1 MLTYADVCCYRF
13 INKTLAC
20 KDITERMTKDVRRDI
35 IIEVVE
41 ELFVVITLPESS
53 ITNKSINII
62 NSRKKNR
69 HE

>member
-1 MLTYADVCCYRF
+1 MLTYADGCCYRF

-53 ITNKSINII
+53 ITNKSINKI
-62 NSRKKNR
+62 NSMEKNI